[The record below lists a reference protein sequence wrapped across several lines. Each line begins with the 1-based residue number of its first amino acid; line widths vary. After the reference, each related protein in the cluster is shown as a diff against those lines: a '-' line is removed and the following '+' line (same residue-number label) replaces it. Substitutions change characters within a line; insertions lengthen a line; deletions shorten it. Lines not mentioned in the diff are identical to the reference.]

1 MGAWATV
8 HVTQTGTNTL
18 NAATIKSKADAGT
31 LRVSIQ
37 NHTTSAN
44 NYINK
49 EGKASTSFD
58 AIGFTTT
65 WEVVKYG
72 AGYALKNSDGN
83 YIKDAARPVTFT
95 KDISTALLF
104 MPTDCEGGVG
114 DIGSGYNSSKAVR
127 WKLASNSGTQM
138 NTNGMNTSTTV
149 QFNTGTGNW
158 TCLFTYEV
166 TSLDLSANKG
176 YKLKLKD
183 TDLYVKFSISGYV
196 EDDAIN
202 ATQLSSTGS
211 IFNLG
216 ATGNGFTLK
225 WRNEYMKT
233 TGTVMDWN
241 TGHGTD
247 TNNSTWYIEP
257 VNGEEGTYYIKKGAS
272 GDNVYL
278 GCNNTSA
285 GSYIYTDKASTGNVK
300 WIFEETT
307 VSERMLENGYWPET
321 STAADPKYYTIK
333 NTRCGKYAKYMGDDQ
348 KMALISDRLE
358 TTANAF
364 WFEAVNEGDL
374 ADDVLAVKIHNE
386 DAGKCVA
393 ATNSFTDAGIT
404 WYLKADVYTGAV
416 SVAIN
421 SSATDWTNDS
431 YGWNNEGG
439 KGLYIANWSS
449 TDIGSAWWIESL
461 SNENLTEMRAI
472 YRHQIDILK
481 EEAIAKVQS
490 SSILFGD
497 DETSGTAANTAL
509 AAINGVSRE
518 NTEAALNDAVT
529 AINNALNT
537 MYATVN
543 DTKIVFKNP
552 VRSNKYMV
560 VVDAVQLA
568 GEDAVDGRSEFK
580 VNYNGSGFTIQN
592 TVTGRYIANTPG
604 TSQRVQLSTTPGEFS
619 IKPSGVDNK
628 FAFISASPA
637 NSQHNSLH
645 LDGSSNVVAWEAYP
659 DNASTWVI
667 EESTLTDEQLAAGV
681 TAVRDQAVAKIKSYH
696 NGRKDNV
703 GSGLNQYVATE
714 AYNNAASAIENASN
728 AQEYEVLLA
737 MQDTYQTAYNALA
750 INQPADGS
758 FIRVRSVKTGT
769 TSGKGY
775 INAETVAVSNRG
787 NVLKVGDIG
796 KSSVYYYKDGKLI
809 AYNCGQYLIKN
820 SSPGGFL
827 SLGETGNNGASIV
840 FGRGTKQQGTYY
852 VTFDGRY
859 LFAGD
864 NATDINA
871 GGSEE
876 NNGYNFW
883 LEQVTFLPITM
894 NAVDNKYYGTINL
907 PVAVT
912 IPEGVYAYKAAVAGD
927 VMTLTKVVENGVL
940 AANTPVVLYSASEV
954 TSLAIS
960 AEAGTGADD
969 DAFSGTTAA
978 IAAPAGTNYVL
989 SKSSTEGVGFYKYTG
1004 SVIPGFKA
1012 YFNDPSVSP
1021 VKGFSFSM
1029 EDVETAIRAIES
1041 ENNDLE
1047 IYDIAGRRVP
1057 QAQKGLY
1064 IVNGKKV
1071 MFK

>member
-18 NAATIKSKADAGT
+18 NAEAIKSKANAGT

-37 NHTTSAN
+37 NHTTTAN

-58 AIGFTTT
+58 ASGLTTT
-65 WEVVKYG
+65 WEVVKHG
-72 AGYALKNSDGN
+72 DGYALKNSDGK

-95 KDISTALLF
+95 EDISAALLF
-104 MPTDCEGGVG
+104 MPTDCEGNVEA
-114 DIGSGYNSSKAVR
+114 IGNDYNSSQAVR
-127 WKLASNSGTQM
+127 WKLLSNSGTQM

-149 QFNTGTGNW
+149 MFNTGTGNW

-196 EDDAIN
+196 EDSAIN

-233 TGTVMDWN
+233 TGTVMSWN

-247 TNNSTWYIEP
+247 TDNSTWYIEP
-257 VNGEEGTYYIKKGAS
+257 VEGESNTYYIKRPDTK
-272 GDNVYL
+272 YL
-278 GCNNTSA
+278 GANSTSE

-307 VSERMLENGYWPET
+307 VSDRMLENGYWPET

-333 NTRCGKYAKYMGDDQ
+333 NTRCGKYAKYMGDAQ

-364 WFEAVNEGDL
+364 WFEAVNESGL

-404 WYLKADVYTGAV
+404 WYLKADVYTGTA

-421 SSATDWTNDS
+421 SSATNWTNDS
-431 YGWNNEGG
+431 YGWNNESGQNNF
-439 KGLYIANWSS
+439 IATYRS
-449 TDIGSAWWIESL
+449 TDVGSAWWIESL
-461 SNENLTEMRAI
+461 SNEDLTEMRAI

-497 DETSGTAANTAL
+497 DETSGTAAYTAL

-552 VRSNKYMV
+552 VRNNKYMV

-568 GEDAVDGRSEFK
+568 GADAVDGRSEFK

-619 IKPSGVDNK
+619 IKPSSVDNK

-667 EESTLTDEQLAAGV
+667 ESSTLTNEQLAAGV
-681 TAVRDQAVAKIKSYH
+681 TAVRDQALSKIQSSF
-696 NGRKDNV
+696 NGLKNNV

-775 INAETVAVSNRG
+775 INAETVAVSNHG

-820 SSPGGFL
+820 SSGGGFL

-859 LFAGD
+859 LYAGD
-864 NATDINA
+864 NATNIDA
-871 GGSEE
+871 ASSEE

-883 LEQVTFLPITM
+883 LEQVTSLPVTM

-954 TSLAIS
+954 TSLSIS

-969 DAFSGTTAA
+969 DAFRGTTAA
-978 IAAPAGTNYVL
+978 ITAPAGTNYVL
-989 SKSSTEGVGFYKYTG
+989 SYSSTEGVGFYKYTG
-1004 SVIPGFKA
+1004 TVIPGFKA
-1012 YFNDPSVSP
+1012 YFNDPSGSS
-1021 VKGFSFSM
+1021 VKGFAFSF
-1029 EDVETAIRAIES
+1029 EDVETAIRAIED

-1047 IYDIAGRRVP
+1047 IYDIAGRRVQ